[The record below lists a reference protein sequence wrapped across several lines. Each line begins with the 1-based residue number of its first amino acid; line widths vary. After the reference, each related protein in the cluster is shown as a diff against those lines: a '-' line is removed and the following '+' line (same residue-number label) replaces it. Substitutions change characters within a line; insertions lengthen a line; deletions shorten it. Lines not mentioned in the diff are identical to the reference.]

1 MQGANFIATFAV
13 SVQGSLGGRF
23 PGCLEEIVLGRV
35 RENVDSEKRDTAI
48 IRTVLKRVLIA
59 IKRLHS
65 LGEDPP
71 FRAPAQRVELLLRAW
86 RV

>member
-1 MQGANFIATFAV
+1 M
-13 SVQGSLGGRF
+13 QGSLGGRF

-65 LGEDPP
+65 LGEDPLYH
-71 FRAPAQRVELLLRAW
+71 APALPVGVDLEGLCMRCSNRLAYDVTA
-86 RV
+86 